1 MKYEHEVI
9 RDLMPLCMDGIASPQ
24 SQKAVEE
31 HISECPDCAK
41 EWDIMKNEIQ
51 VYESKSLPDDTP
63 KFAETA
69 KRVRKHNRWM
79 LLRITCCFVVILF
92 AALLIVNFKDGA
104 RLTARG
110 AAKQGIQAKWSDLF
124 ASPEEEKAAG
134 APVITYLGET
144 QSPDKC
150 AAHVYVLVESADS
163 SINSL
168 GSMYADR
175 GDEVLRLGLWM
186 CGGAGFGQPIAPN
199 AVYLLDPAGTY
210 QNGGKTFAS
219 VAVYATD
226 ERVASV
232 ELTVD
237 GNPVSMTLDKNGFCA
252 VQRENYSMADSLA
265 GKDTDIR
272 EGKAMDASG
281 KVLYTLEPIVS
292 EYGWTYYDWVST
304 E

>member
-24 SQKAVEE
+24 SQKAVEA

-41 EWDIMKNEIQ
+41 EWDIMKNGIKT
-51 VYESKSLPDDTP
+51 YESIPLPDDTP
-63 KFAETA
+63 KFVETA
-69 KRVRKHNRWM
+69 KRVRKHHRWM
-79 LLRITCCFVVILF
+79 LLRVTCCVVAVIFLILWI
-92 AALLIVNFKDGA
+92 ANYQDGA
-104 RLTARG
+104 RLTARS
-110 AAKQGIQAKWSDLF
+110 AAKQGIREEWSNLF

-134 APVITYLGET
+134 APVITYLGEI

-163 SINSL
+163 SIHSL
-168 GSMYADR
+168 GCMDAER
-175 GDEVLRLGLWM
+175 GDEVLRLGLWV
-186 CGGAGFGQPIAPN
+186 GSGAAFGKPIAPN

-237 GNPVSMTLDKNGFCA
+237 GNPVSMMLDKNGFCA
-252 VQRENYSMADSLA
+252 VQRETYSTVDHLA
-265 GKDTDIR
+265 EKDTDIKNGR
-272 EGKAMDASG
+272 AMDESG
-281 KVLYTLEPIVS
+281 KVLYTLEPFIS
-292 EYGWTYYDWVST
+292 EYGWTYYDWVSA